1 MWGIYLIYLALKQAH
16 LALFV
21 SPSTLLPQGLNSDL
35 QSLTQERNGLHSD
48 VSTLEQRIASVENE
62 NKVLQEKVTSLTEEK
77 TATENEVV
85 LLKETLQTV
94 EKKKQVS
101 VSASQTLE
109 QIVQFSVNFCV
120 FKSSRTYSVWQIS
133 EFPCVNENDGKNKQD
148 YKIKQQRRGRYSIIH
163 VETKFFF
170 SFLSQ
175 ELWDQ
180 IKSSSS
186 EDNKLQG
193 MLESLER
200 TLHDSER
207 KYQVREYI
215 YSYFIRY

>member
-1 MWGIYLIYLALKQAH
+1 MSLSA
-16 LALFV
+16 
-21 SPSTLLPQGLNSDL
+21 LLPQGLNSTL
-35 QSLTQERNGLHSD
+35 QSLTQERNGLLSD
-48 VSTLEQRIASVENE
+48 VSTLEERISSVENE

-77 TATENEVV
+77 TAAENEVV

-94 EKKKQVS
+94 QKEKQVS
-101 VSASQTLE
+101 VSALKTLE
-109 QIVQFSVNFCV
+109 QIVQFSVNFCI

-133 EFPCVNENDGKNKQD
+133 EFPCVNDNDWENKQD
-148 YKIKQQRRGRYSIIH
+148 NKIQHQRRGRYSIIH
-163 VETKFFF
+163 VEAKFFF

-193 MLESLER
+193 MVESLER
-200 TLHDSER
+200 MLHDSER